1 MFLIILGIIVL
12 IVGVVM
18 AALDGIGVGVVLM
31 FIAAIGLIVSSA
43 AQRRKKKLAKKQI
56 KQELGDK
63 NASWRGEY
71 PHAIGFP
78 IAERVMCK
86 VFYAPQGIVIDGAGS
101 SYTIPM
107 PKIMH
112 IGIADSEQIQKSYVS
127 SIGGAAAGAALFGPL
142 GAMVGGR
149 AKEKE
154 SKIIT
159 HYLTITYQSDGETKY
174 VSFNV
179 SKDMVNANKLIKLMP
194 EAVVSGAS
202 NSVEL

>member
-1 MFLIILGIIVL
+1 MFLIILGIIFL
-12 IVGVVM
+12 LVGVVI
-18 AALDGIGVGVVLM
+18 AILDGVGVGTMLI
-31 FIAAIGLIVSSA
+31 FIVSIGLIASSA

-71 PHAIGFP
+71 PHAIGLP
-78 IAERVMCK
+78 IAESVMCK
-86 VFYAPQGIVIDGAGS
+86 VFYTPQGIAIDGAGS

-127 SIGGAAAGAALFGPL
+127 SVGGAVAGAALFGPL

-154 SKIIT
+154 SKVVT
-159 HYLTITYQSDGETKY
+159 HYLTITYQTDGETKY

-179 SKDMVNANKLIKLMP
+179 SKDMANAQKLIKLMP
-194 EAVVSGAS
+194 AELTSGLS
-202 NSVEL
+202 DSVEL